1 MAAAATAHEA
11 ALFHYLDSFF
21 SFRLLLFSAL
31 HQINLILMWNSTNMP
46 VAMRTLI
53 AVLMVS
59 LYLLL
64 REGCERFEPYMMAGK
79 EPRIDESVYNVWM
92 VTE

>member
-1 MAAAATAHEA
+1 
-11 ALFHYLDSFF
+11 
-21 SFRLLLFSAL
+21 
-31 HQINLILMWNSTNMP
+31 MWNSTNMP
-46 VAMRTLI
+46 VAMRTLN

-64 REGCERFEPYMMAGK
+64 REGCKRFEPYMMAAK
-79 EPRIDESVYNVWM
+79 EPRIDESVYNVWK

>member
-1 MAAAATAHEA
+1 
-11 ALFHYLDSFF
+11 
-21 SFRLLLFSAL
+21 
-31 HQINLILMWNSTNMP
+31 MWNSTNMP

-53 AVLMVS
+53 AVLMGS

-64 REGCERFEPYMMAGK
+64 HEGCKRFEPYMMAAK
-79 EPRIDESVYNVWM
+79 EPRIDKSVYNVWK

>member
-1 MAAAATAHEA
+1 
-11 ALFHYLDSFF
+11 
-21 SFRLLLFSAL
+21 
-31 HQINLILMWNSTNMP
+31 MWNSTNMP
-46 VAMRTLI
+46 VAMRTLN

-64 REGCERFEPYMMAGK
+64 HEGCKRFEPYMMAAK
-79 EPRIDESVYNVWM
+79 EPRIDESVYNVWK